1 MTAARDDERR
11 VAATRAARPV
21 IALAILA
28 YAALGIPEGGMGVA
42 FPAIQ
47 QTFDLPLSRLGLM
60 LLPLTVG
67 YLTSALFQ
75 SRISTLVTLP
85 RRLIICA
92 GIAGAGALALAG
104 APVFAVLMAGMFLL
118 GLAAGSTD
126 TGLSAYAS
134 VHLEP
139 RVLAYIHGGF
149 GLGATLGP
157 LAFTVILT
165 AGLSWRLTFLGLAVV
180 QVGLAIGW
188 FRLRGRFIAARGEA
202 VPMMAFE
209 GDVGELGPTDLG
221 EPAHTLPPPEGTRAR
236 VILPLNVACFF
247 FYTGAEASTGLLVAT
262 LLVSRGVSE
271 STAGLLTTAYWASLT
286 AGRFITGFVG
296 RRIGPAQALSGA
308 MVGVVIG
315 AALVAAG
322 SGAVTAVGLIVLGFS
337 FAPVFPSLV
346 GLTPHRV
353 GSARTDRAI
362 GFQLAAASIGVT
374 VVPAIISIVADR
386 VGIAVIGPGLLLA
399 ALILAVMLVVSGIV
413 AGDLRL
419 PARAWPAGRVG

>member
-1 MTAARDDERR
+1 MSLSARDHDRR
-11 VAATRAARPV
+11 VAATRAARPIIV
-21 IALAILA
+21 VGILA

-67 YLTSALFQ
+67 YLVSALLQ
-75 SRISTLVTLP
+75 AQVAQRVALP
-85 RRLIICA
+85 RRLVACA
-92 GIAGAGALALAG
+92 GIACAGALALAG
-104 APVFAVLMAGMFLL
+104 APAFAVLMGGMFLL

-165 AGLSWRLTFLGLAVV
+165 AGLSWRLTFVGLAVV
-180 QVGLAIGW
+180 QVGLALGW
-188 FRLRGRFIAARGEA
+188 VALRRRFVSVKGEA

-209 GDVGELGPTDLG
+209 GDVGELGPPDLV
-221 EPAHTLPPPEGTRAR
+221 EATHTLPPPVGTRAR

-262 LLVSRGVSE
+262 LLVSRGVAVT
-271 STAGLLTTAYWASLT
+271 TAGLLTTAYWASLT

-296 RRIGPAQALSGA
+296 RRVGPAQALSA
-308 MVGVVIG
+308 SMVGVVIG

-362 GFQLAAASIGVT
+362 GLQLAAASIGVT
-374 VVPAIISIVADR
+374 AVPALISVLADHTSVAT
-386 VGIAVIGPGLLLA
+386 IAPGLFIAAAVLA
-399 ALILAVMLVVSGIV
+399 AMLVVSGLV
-413 AGDLRL
+413 AGDLRT
-419 PARAWPAGRVG
+419 PARLSPAP